1 MNEIQLKLRTKDF
14 AKQIIGLCRKLPNDR
29 EDRLVGN
36 QLFRSGTSVAANYR
50 AACRGRSKAEFISR
64 LAIVEEE
71 ADETKFWFELIEEMN
86 ILRELST
93 DLLVK
98 ECNEITSI
106 TESSIKT
113 ERRKQ

>member
-14 AKQIIGLCRKLPNDR
+14 AKQIIGLCWQLPNDR
-29 EDRLVGN
+29 EGRLVGN

-86 ILRELST
+86 ILIELSI